1 MPRLGADP
9 DPAGWRAGYGAGT
22 RIGGARDG
30 CVVRGT
36 DPGRRRRVRTLTWVS
51 SSTVTGPDQN
61 ATEAPEFAAV
71 REAAQRARAAAPA
84 VRAAAP
90 GAVDEALRAAAARI
104 RDGAPELLEINAA
117 DVEAAERNGM
127 AAGLLDRLRLTE
139 ERLAGI
145 ATQLEVLAATPEPPT
160 EWPVRTLETGERV
173 FERRIPVGVIG
184 AVFEARPNVTVDV
197 ASQVLKARSAAVL
210 RTGSAALRSAT
221 ALVERIL
228 RPALAE
234 AGLPEGAVQLVP
246 LPGHAGAEALV
257 GLPDLV
263 PLVVV
268 RGSGEVTRKLSMLG
282 ATAGT
287 RVLAHADGGGV
298 LYLDAS
304 ASEADVVRLVT
315 DSTDRLGVCNR
326 LNLLLIDRPVY
337 DTLLP
342 VARAALDARGVALS
356 EPPHTH
362 RLGHEWALDS
372 GAEAH
377 VTVAP
382 VDGPD
387 EAADTAAR
395 ETSGLAATICASD
408 EAVAQRFIDRYTG
421 TGVFWNA
428 TSRLLDGYKLLGL
441 PETGIN
447 VDQTPGP
454 RGPVTYRDLGLRQFV
469 VLPPA

>member
-1 MPRLGADP
+1 M
-9 DPAGWRAGYGAGT
+9 
-22 RIGGARDG
+22 
-30 CVVRGT
+30 
-36 DPGRRRRVRTLTWVS
+36 
-51 SSTVTGPDQN
+51 SSTVTASDESAP
-61 ATEAPEFAAV
+61 EAPEFAAV

-84 VRAAAP
+84 VRAA
-90 GAVDEALRAAAARI
+90 GEGRIDDALRAAASLI
-104 RDGAPELLEINAA
+104 RDRAVELLEINAA
-117 DVEAAERNGM
+117 DVAAAERNGM
-127 AAGLLDRLRLTE
+127 AAGLLDRLRLDE

-145 ATQLEVLAATPEPPT
+145 AMQLEVLAATPEPPT
-160 EWPVRTLETGERV
+160 ERPVRTLETGERV

-210 RTGSAALRSAT
+210 RTGSAALGSAT
-221 ALVERIL
+221 ALVEMVL
-228 RPALAE
+228 RPALE
-234 AGLPEGAVQLVP
+234 SAGLPGDAVALVP

-268 RGSGEVTRKLSMLG
+268 RGSGEVTRRLSMLG

-304 ASEADVVRLVT
+304 ATEADVTRLVT

-342 VARAALDARGVALS
+342 VARAALDARGITLS
-356 EPPHTH
+356 EPPHAH
-362 RLGHEWALDS
+362 PLGHEWALDS

-387 EAADTAAR
+387 DAADTAAR

-408 EAVAQRFIDRYTG
+408 ETAAQRFIDRSTG
-421 TGVFWNA
+421 TGVFWNT

-447 VDQTPGP
+447 VDRTPGP

>member
-1 MPRLGADP
+1 MSTSTGRTAPAATP
-9 DPAGWRAGYGAGT
+9 DG
-22 RIGGARDG
+22 
-30 CVVRGT
+30 
-36 DPGRRRRVRTLTWVS
+36 PG
-51 SSTVTGPDQN
+51 
-61 ATEAPEFAAV
+61 EAPEHAAV
-71 REAAQRARAAAPA
+71 REAALRARAAAPA
-84 VRAAAP
+84 VRAAGE
-90 GAVDEALRAAAARI
+90 GAIDEVLRASAALIRAR
-104 RDGAPELLEINAA
+104 AHELLDANAA
-117 DVEAAERNGM
+117 DVEAAERGGM
-127 AAGLLDRLRLTE
+127 ASGLLDRLRLDP
-139 ERLAGI
+139 ERLAGM
-145 ATQLEVLAATPEPPT
+145 ATQLEVLAGTPEPAT

-173 FERRIPVGVIG
+173 YERRIPVGVIG

-210 RTGSAALRSAT
+210 RTGSAALGSAT
-221 ALVERIL
+221 ALVEQVL
-228 RPALAE
+228 HPALAE
-234 AGLPEGAVQLVP
+234 AGLPVDAVQLVG

-257 GLPDLV
+257 GLPELV

-268 RGSGEVTRKLSMLG
+268 RGSGEVTRRLSVLG

-298 LYLDAS
+298 LYLDSS
-304 ASEADVVRLVT
+304 ADPAEVTRLVS

-337 DTLLP
+337 DVLLP
-342 VARAALDARGVALS
+342 VVRAALDERGIALS
-356 EPPHTH
+356 EPPHEH

-377 VTVAP
+377 VTVSP
-382 VDGPD
+382 VDGPAA
-387 EAADTAAR
+387 AADTAAR
-395 ETSGLAATICASD
+395 ETSGLAATICAAD
-408 EAVAQRFIDRYTG
+408 GAAADAFIDRYTG

-447 VDQTPGP
+447 VDHTPGP